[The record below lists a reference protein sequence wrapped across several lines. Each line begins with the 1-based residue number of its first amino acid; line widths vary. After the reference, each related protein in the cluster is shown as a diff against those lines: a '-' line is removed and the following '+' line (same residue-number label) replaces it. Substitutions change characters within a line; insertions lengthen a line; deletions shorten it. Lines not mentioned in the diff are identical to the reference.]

1 MKKYIKL
8 LFIMI
13 FVLLIN
19 TACGKDDIN
28 YLVLVNKQNKLPD
41 DWEGKVTLVDAKN
54 AWNDDIKIE
63 KETYEKYLEL
73 KKDLENEGVY
83 VELDSV
89 YRSVKDQQTLWD
101 NWTEEK
107 GIDYV
112 RKYVSV
118 PGYSEHHTGL
128 AVDIC
133 IKKDGELVYKNDDM
147 ISEREIFS
155 KIHAKLA
162 KYGFILRYL
171 EGKDEITGYSYEPW
185 HLRYIGDSE
194 VAKKIMDENL
204 TLEQYLGID
213 YSKYMGYQFSGK
225 DPWDNE
231 LAVTIRTI
239 SAGKMDWT
247 FTDLY
252 NLGENSI
259 TLYNEL
265 STSFD
270 GGKSSFK
277 LSDNIGDNIY
287 SFNYEGKIEL
297 KDDKVYITY
306 EKGELT
312 SNSSNSGSTSHHVEA
327 LDKDKKI
334 VVLTKIVD
342 NN

>member
-1 MKKYIKL
+1 MK
-8 LFIMI
+8 
-13 FVLLIN
+13 
-19 TACGKDDIN
+19 
-28 YLVLVNKQNKLPD
+28 YLTLVNKDNKIKESYYKKINLTKTTSIYNKEILIEENTYEAYLKLKEFLETKNIIIGID
-41 DWEGKVTLVDAKN
+41 TAYRTVEEQEEILKYYTKEEGK
-54 AWNDDIKIE
+54 E
-63 KETYEKYLEL
+63 YCEKY
-73 KKDLENEGVY
+73 VAIPY
-83 VELDSV
+83 
-89 YRSVKDQQTLWD
+89 
-101 NWTEEK
+101 
-107 GIDYV
+107 
-112 RKYVSV
+112 
-118 PGYSEHHTGL
+118 YSEHHTGL

-133 IKKDGELVYKNDDM
+133 IKKDGELVYENDDM

-194 VAKKIMDENL
+194 VAKKIMDDNL

-312 SNSSNSGSTSHHVEA
+312 SNSSNGGSTSHHVEA
-327 LDKDKKI
+327 LDKDKKV